1 MIVDSSVLS
10 ATISLGDATNV
21 EFNSATSPSLTLT
34 VAAGRVTPNTVGES
48 ITFSTWVPAVTVT
61 SYVPVETFFHSLTV
75 VFVALAGFDVIFRS
89 ISFSEILIG
98 LFDASLTLKV
108 KTWEFD
114 VGIGF

>member
-48 ITFSTWVPAVTVT
+48 ITFST
-61 SYVPVETFFHSLTV
+61 
-75 VFVALAGFDVIFRS
+75 
-89 ISFSEILIG
+89 
-98 LFDASLTLKV
+98 
-108 KTWEFD
+108 
-114 VGIGF
+114 